1 MKWTC
6 LEINLHG
13 DPALKLNSQ
22 PRADLA
28 IDERSAKL
36 FPEQIS
42 VDLSSFDLELTV
54 YNLGRATAQSFE
66 VRVHHTSENGWDT
79 TYTRNMDGL
88 SYKDTLLFQI
98 ALDPNS
104 SYGENILSIDVDL
117 PSNAVPELFDLSNN
131 QLEYKFYITS
141 DELVPVW
148 P

>member
-28 IDERSAKL
+28 IDEHSAKL